1 MISIFYTRKI
11 AQLYLNLAR
20 VDATGVLVDQSGKC
34 VGERPSLNR
43 GSCPCA
49 RSERGDCVGIAS
61 NGLNSWRVFLGRVPS
76 APSRPNCDGSETGQP
91 TTAVA
96 YDSRQQPSAAD
107 DDPSHGS
114 PSSLRWGGTEGAP
127 RGWRWRNAGDLAL
140 AVPWPPPSRT
150 HAQPAAPPRPPSQS
164 WGTAGGM
171 SFVPLLLFLVGL
183 TVLTCSRF
191 RWRCGAFQDVTFLPA
206 KSSSSLRRGLGPRP
220 QNPTN
225 YFILLQMANC
235 AEGQSHSHSHGYQA
249 VSWKLVRGAAVLSHS
264 GHLARRGRRGCGAG
278 PRMTQPRLVLV
289 LPLFFQSGAQTHG

>member
-1 MISIFYTRKI
+1 M
-11 AQLYLNLAR
+11 YLNLACI
-20 VDATGVLVDQSGKC
+20 DATGVPVDRSGKC
-34 VGERPSLNR
+34 VGERPSSNR

-49 RSERGDCVGIAS
+49 RPERGDCVGIAS
-61 NGLNSWRVFLGRVPS
+61 NGLNSRRVFLGRVSS
-76 APSRPNCDGSETGQP
+76 APRRPNCDGSETGQP

-96 YDSRQQPSAAD
+96 YDSLRQPSAAY

-127 RGWRWRNAGDLAL
+127 PGWWWRNAGDLAL

-150 HAQPAAPPRPPSQS
+150 HAQPAAPPWPLSQS
-164 WGTAGGM
+164 WGTTGGM
-171 SFVPLLLFLVGL
+171 SFVPLLLFLVDL

-206 KSSSSLRRGLGPRP
+206 KSFSSLRRRGSPGGLGPRP

-249 VSWKLVRGAAVLSHS
+249 VSWKLKERLCYPTVGTWHGMAAGAVERG
-264 GHLARRGRRGCGAG
+264 
-278 PRMTQPRLVLV
+278 PE
-289 LPLFFQSGAQTHG
+289 